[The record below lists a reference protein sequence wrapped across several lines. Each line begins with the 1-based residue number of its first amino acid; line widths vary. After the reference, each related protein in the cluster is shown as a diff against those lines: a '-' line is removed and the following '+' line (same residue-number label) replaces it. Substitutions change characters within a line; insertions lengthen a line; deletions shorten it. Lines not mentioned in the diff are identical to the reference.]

1 MGLAAIDNFK
11 GDVVPEPAAL
21 GLLGLGLLG
30 LGFMSR
36 RPAAAGGP
44 CSEGPGAD
52 GACGRRKPP
61 CAPRRSLRAYRAR
74 LSMLALG
81 LTVALIAGFYSLVP
95 VGAARFA
102 ALDAGPLTGSH
113 AAFTGEEG
121 CADCHVAHFAGPRAW
136 IRSALGPTDLTEKCS
151 DCHVFGGPARSPHNK
166 TIVLASVSDGT
177 QGKAPGAAA
186 RETRT
191 EIDCAACH
199 TEHKGENA
207 NISQLTGE
215 QCASCHQIDFVIFD
229 KGHPSF
235 SERYPHFPAQFDQ
248 IRSRHPPQHALPGCA
263 LRGNGTQDMH
273 RLSPS

>member
-1 MGLAAIDNFK
+1 
-11 GDVVPEPAAL
+11 
-21 GLLGLGLLG
+21 
-30 LGFMSR
+30 
-36 RPAAAGGP
+36 
-44 CSEGPGAD
+44 
-52 GACGRRKPP
+52 
-61 CAPRRSLRAYRAR
+61 
-74 LSMLALG
+74 MLALG

-166 TIVLASVSDGT
+166 TIVLASVSGGT

-215 QCASCHQIDFVIFD
+215 QCASCHQIDFVVFD

-235 SERYPHFPAQFDQ
+235 SERYPHFRRNSIKFDHATHLNTHFQDARYGETAPKTCTACHQVRERAPRGRPARF
-248 IRSRHPPQHALPGCA
+248 
-263 LRGNGTQDMH
+263 
-273 RLSPS
+273 